1 VNVVVVIRNAQSVI
15 DTLWRSIRLKCPA
28 CGRSSIVLRPFH
40 VKDKCSSCHV
50 LFKREEGFFVG
61 AILANLV
68 ATEGVIVSLY
78 VLGISILSSNF
89 QSLLRLLFIVAV
101 VFPLVFYHHSWA
113 LWLGL
118 DQIIE
123 GLPKDKRR

>member
-1 VNVVVVIRNAQSVI
+1 MITNKRSII

-28 CGRSSIVLRPFH
+28 CGRASIVLRPFQ
-40 VKDKCSSCHV
+40 VKDKCSSCRV

-68 ATEGVIVSLY
+68 ATEGVIVGLY
-78 VLGISILSSNF
+78 VLGILILSSNF
-89 QSLLRLLFIVAV
+89 QLLLKVMFIVAV
-101 VFPLVFYHHSWA
+101 VFPLAFYHHSWA
-113 LWLGL
+113 FWLGL

-123 GLPKDKRR
+123 GLPTEKRR